1 MALIKNHK
9 VTVIV
14 GIIINL
20 IFVAVKF
27 FVSLESHVNLFFADA
42 VDSFVDGFV
51 IVLILV
57 WLRFN
62 LDGKLTFLSLDFL
75 QFSQWSAIIVFRLVI
90 VLDSVDD
97 LVTPQ
102 PRTKAMLVIIVS
114 GIVIA
119 GSVLMAVLFVDE
131 DDVVKFFIDDEEKR
145 ARKEQKRAA
154 LRAQGGGELK
164 DKEKKKGC
172 KILPIFAEAMDNLV
186 SAIISLL
193 IGLLMHFKVIPK
205 WLYIIDDVSNILISA
220 VMCFFAFRGLWNLS
234 AQYQHKGYERLVNA

>member
-1 MALIKNHK
+1 MALIKNPK

-27 FVSLESHVNLFFADA
+27 FASVVSHVNLFFADA

-51 IVLILV
+51 IFLILI

-62 LDGKLTFLSLDFL
+62 LDGKMTFLGLDFL

-90 VLDSVDD
+90 VLDSIDD
-97 LVTPQ
+97 LVQPQ
-102 PRTKAMLVIIVS
+102 PRTQAMLVMIISAV
-114 GIVIA
+114 VIA
-119 GSVLMAVLFVDE
+119 GSILLAILFVDE
-131 DDVVKFFIDDEEKR
+131 DDVVKFFIDEDEKK
-145 ARKEQKRAA
+145 AKKEQKRAA
-154 LRAQGGGELK
+154 EAASGK
-164 DKEKKKGC
+164 PKKKKGC

-186 SAIISLL
+186 SAIVSLV
-193 IGLLMHFKVIPK
+193 IGLLMHFKVIPQ
-205 WLYIIDDVSNILISA
+205 WLYIIDDASNILISL
-220 VMCFFAFRGLWNLS
+220 VMCFFAIKGLWKLS